1 MWQQLWDQQ
10 GENTLWRKC
19 WEIWVTQ
26 AQTWEGWMLRFLSG
40 GFKVLVQS
48 VSFLSCF
55 AMKESSSVQVDVLLW
70 NSYSP
75 DHLCRGL
82 HLLHLWAS
90 LQHNLV
96 FEPTSPCTIPAFLF
110 LFSSLFFQ
118 TVLGGFRLGA
128 PYLPESC
135 IADFLFFPL
144 LQIIFYTFL
153 SSIAAICWV

>member
-1 MWQQLWDQQ
+1 MRQQLWDQQ

-40 GFKVLVQS
+40 GFKILVQS

-110 LFSSLFFQ
+110 LFSSLFPNCAWRFQ
-118 TVLGGFRLGA
+118 TWSTLPTWVLHSWLF
-128 PYLPESC
+128 S
-135 IADFLFFPL
+135 FFPH
-144 LQIIFYTFL
+144 
-153 SSIAAICWV
+153 CK